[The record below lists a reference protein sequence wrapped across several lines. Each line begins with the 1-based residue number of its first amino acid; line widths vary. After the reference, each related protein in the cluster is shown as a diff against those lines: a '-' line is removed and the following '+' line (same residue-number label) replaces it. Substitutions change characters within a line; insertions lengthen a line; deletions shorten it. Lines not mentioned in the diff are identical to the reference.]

1 MDLFA
6 LLEGQDTAREILE
19 RSLARQRVHHAYL
32 FEGPEGVGKFLAA
45 LALAQALVC
54 ETREAIGIRACAVCS
69 ACERAILRD
78 GERRPRHPDI
88 AVIARGLYEPGV
100 IGRKTPESQEISVDQ
115 IRTVVLAHAAYGPH
129 EGKARVFVV
138 RGAEELGTSAA
149 NALLKMLEEPL
160 PRTHFVLVSDRPER
174 VLSTLR
180 SRTLSVRFGP
190 LGDAVLEKLISAR
203 GVPGAEAAELAARAE
218 GSMARAFAL
227 RDGES
232 QDAERDFVAAVEA
245 AVREP
250 GAAGVMAL
258 SDSVK
263 GNKEN
268 LERNLRALSRHFA
281 KSARAAVNAGHDP
294 LHDASCYALARG
306 ALTKLGRNAA
316 PPLVVESLVFA
327 LRRA

>member
-1 MDLFA
+1 MDLFS
-6 LLEGQDTAREILE
+6 LLEGQDTAREILS
-19 RSLARQRVHHAYL
+19 RSLARERVHHAYL

-54 ETREAIGIRACAVCS
+54 ETRVPGGVVACATCS
-69 ACERAILRD
+69 ACERAVLRD
-78 GERRPRHPDI
+78 GERRPRHPDV
-88 AVIARGLYEPGV
+88 AVVGRGLYEPSV
-100 IGRKTPESQEISVDQ
+100 IGRKTPESAEISVDQ

-174 VLSTLR
+174 MLTTLR

-190 LGDAVLEKLISAR
+190 LGDSVLEKLIVAR
-203 GVPGAEAAELAARAE
+203 GVPAAEAAELAALAE
-218 GSMARAFAL
+218 GSMARAWAL
-227 RDGES
+227 RDDEG
-232 QDAERDFVAAVEA
+232 QDAEKAFVASVES
-245 AVREP
+245 AVRETS
-250 GAAGVMAL
+250 AAGVLAL
-258 SDSVK
+258 SDATK
-263 GNKEN
+263 GKKDV

-281 KSARAAVNAGHDP
+281 RAARLAVGTGADP
-294 LHDASCYALARG
+294 ERDAIRYALSRE
-306 ALTKLGRNAA
+306 ALTKLTRNAA
-316 PPLVVESLVFA
+316 PPLVLESLVFA

>member
-1 MDLFA
+1 MDLFS
-6 LLEGQDTAREILE
+6 LLEGQDTAREILA
-19 RSLARQRVHHAYL
+19 RSLARDRVHHAYM

-54 ETREAIGIRACAVCS
+54 ERRVATGTRACATCS
-69 ACERAILRD
+69 ACERAVLRD
-78 GERRPRHPDI
+78 GERRPRHPDV
-88 AVIARGLYEPGV
+88 AVVGRGLYEPGV
-100 IGRKTPESQEISVDQ
+100 IGRKSAESQEISVDQ

-190 LGDAVLEKLISAR
+190 LGDTVLEKLLVAR
-203 GVPGAEAAELAARAE
+203 GVPAAEAAELTALAE
-218 GSMARAFAL
+218 GSMARAWAL
-227 RDGES
+227 RDEES
-232 QDAERDFVAAVEA
+232 QDAEQTFVDAVEG

-250 GAAGVMAL
+250 GAAAVMAL

-263 GNKEN
+263 GQKDV

-281 KSARAAVNAGHDP
+281 RGARAAVDAGTAPERH
-294 LHDASCYALARG
+294 AIRYGLARE
-306 ALTKLGRNAA
+306 ALTKLTRNAA
-316 PPLVVESLVFA
+316 APLVVESLVFA